1 MTSLDELD
9 LPTAMIQAI
18 KDAGLK
24 SVEELCAKRMIEVA
38 KMVDRVAENGIQG
51 IKDVRAA
58 LGKLGLD
65 LQSEFDD
72 PVGWPMF
79 PSHRILRNLLYSL
92 NLTPRTIKVFK
103 RYMLGVYSRE
113 ELLTGIDPDDYEKI
127 TRLLELMDGDD
138 DNQCP

>member
-58 LGKLGLD
+58 LGKLGPNSTIL
-65 LQSEFDD
+65 SGG
-72 PVGWPMF
+72 PCF
-79 PSHRILRNLLYSL
+79 PRIGFS
-92 NLTPRTIKVFK
+92 
-103 RYMLGVYSRE
+103 
-113 ELLTGIDPDDYEKI
+113 GISSIPLI
-127 TRLLELMDGDD
+127 
-138 DNQCP
+138 

>member
-1 MTSLDELD
+1 
-9 LPTAMIQAI
+9 
-18 KDAGLK
+18 
-24 SVEELCAKRMIEVA
+24 
-38 KMVDRVAENGIQG
+38 
-51 IKDVRAA
+51 
-58 LGKLGLD
+58 
-65 LQSEFDD
+65 
-72 PVGWPMF
+72 MF